1 LKKIDKMIY
10 KKYSFDSGHDQ
21 RMLYMIIADSG
32 KTYRL
37 FYDFI
42 NFQYE
47 ILFNVYTF
55 VKADE

>member
-1 LKKIDKMIY
+1 MIY